1 MEESGLSDERNELR
15 SGHLAKKDGNP
26 GNGLIPPGQEA
37 IK

>member
-26 GNGLIPPGQEA
+26 GNGRIPPGQGA